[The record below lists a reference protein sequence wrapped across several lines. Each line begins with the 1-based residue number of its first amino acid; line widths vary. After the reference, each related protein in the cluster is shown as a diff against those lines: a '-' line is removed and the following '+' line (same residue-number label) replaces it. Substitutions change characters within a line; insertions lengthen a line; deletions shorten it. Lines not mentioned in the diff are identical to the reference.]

1 MNGFFGNSRVKILLP
16 EFMQKSEKVMRM
28 FGMGKQA
35 DGLVLKMNR
44 AAEAI
49 MQEVKALLVD
59 SVKMTLANA
68 KEILTGSQSYAI

>member
-1 MNGFFGNSRVKILLP
+1 VNGFFGNSRVKILLP
-16 EFMQKSEKVMRM
+16 ESMQKSEKAMRM

-59 SVKMTLANA
+59 SVKNDF
-68 KEILTGSQSYAI
+68 G